1 MKLYEKYNQPTPLKW
16 RKIGDLLL
24 IISTTITSYS
34 VIEEMKEVALIA
46 AILGC
51 VGKILTNFFT
61 DELNNESI

>member
-1 MKLYEKYNQPTPLKW
+1 MKLQERYSTPTPPKW
-16 RKIGDLLL
+16 RKLGDLLL
-24 IISTTITSYS
+24 ILSTTITSYS

-61 DELNNESI
+61 EEPNT

>member
-1 MKLYEKYNQPTPLKW
+1 MKLQERYNQPTPLKW

-34 VIEEMKEVALIA
+34 VMEEMKEVALIA

-61 DELNNESI
+61 EEINN